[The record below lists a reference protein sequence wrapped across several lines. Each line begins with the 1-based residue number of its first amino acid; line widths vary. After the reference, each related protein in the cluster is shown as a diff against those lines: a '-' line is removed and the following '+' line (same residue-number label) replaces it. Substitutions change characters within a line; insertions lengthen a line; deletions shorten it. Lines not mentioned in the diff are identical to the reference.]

1 MTKPHKSEV
10 ISKITKGILPTTA
23 IASGLLSQPSFGAPG
38 DLDPTFGEMGRAS
51 FPFHGA
57 AFRVQELTADASLIA
72 GGELREHF
80 FGCNYYYYFCGSVDG
95 FFGQVS
101 PTGSLDLQFATAL
114 LAGTEVLDFALQP
127 DGKVV
132 AVGQMISAK
141 KSVFTVF
148 RLMPGGLLDPKFAD
162 QGVMQY
168 ATDTVGQS
176 VVLDPSGAIVVAGS
190 NAGKLMVL
198 RLLGNG
204 ALDKSFGNG
213 GVYLGPSNDNTRMHI
228 WRTGSGGYRVSA
240 TLSNLPQ
247 SGVSSCAV
255 VALTAAGVVDTTFGA
270 AGIAALPPHQ
280 SGTSTSC
287 HAMTAQSDGSLLLGG
302 QENGHG
308 FVNRLLAGGALD
320 PSFTAAA
327 VPSNMSE
334 ATALAVD
341 PAGSILVAGAPNPG
355 VPGAL
360 ILRLHAT
367 GLLDGLFGS
376 GGLTWIDLPSS
387 NATGPTLED
396 LSVLADGRVLAA
408 GGEWSTTNG
417 QQPLLVRLVG
427 TSGTEGPGIIG
438 ATPSLLSVKEGD
450 NAVVTVRRM
459 GGATGDVSVAYR
471 TADYQG
477 GDAALATSGADYAPV
492 TGRLTWAD
500 GDRTDR
506 QITVPILTDSG
517 KVEEAERFNVTLA
530 DAKGGA
536 EIGTQDA
543 VVEIAADGDPAGQF
557 GFADSAITV
566 SEADGNVQVV
576 VNRNYYSKG
585 AVSVTVTPTA
595 GSATTAEFSAAPI
608 TLSWADGDS
617 SQQTAMIPI
626 VNEMVAKS
634 PESFT
639 VDLSNPTN
647 GALIGPHS
655 HLVVTINYDYQQQQQ
670 QQQPPPPPGGGG
682 AFDWFALLC
691 LGCVRWL
698 RRRALPDPNADTL
711 GNFAPRWHGFD
722 HWRL

>member
-10 ISKITKGILPTTA
+10 ISKITKGIVPTTA

-38 DLDPTFGEMGRAS
+38 DLDPAFGDMGRAS
-51 FPFHGA
+51 FPLKGA
-57 AFRVQELTADASLIA
+57 AFRVQELAADESLIA
-72 GGELREHF
+72 GGELVEHIL
-80 FGCNYYYYFCGSVDG
+80 GCGYYDYHPCPFAADG
-95 FFGQVS
+95 FMGQVS
-101 PTGSLDLQFATAL
+101 STGSLDLKFATAL
-114 LAGTEVLDFALQP
+114 LDGTEVLDFTLQP

-141 KSVFTVF
+141 KSVLTVF
-148 RLMPGGLLDPKFAD
+148 RLVPGGLLDPKFANG
-162 QGVMQY
+162 GVLHY
-168 ATDTVGQS
+168 AEDTVAHS

-190 NAGKLMVL
+190 NDGKLMVL
-198 RLLGNG
+198 RLLASGVV
-204 ALDKSFGNG
+204 DESFGHG
-213 GVYLGPSNDNTRMHI
+213 GAYAGPAIDNERIHI
-228 WRTGSGGYRVSA
+228 LRTASGGYRVSA
-240 TLSNLPQ
+240 TLSNSPQ
-247 SGVSSCAV
+247 VGLSSCAV
-255 VALTAAGVVDTTFGA
+255 VALTAAGVVDTNFGG

-280 SGTSTSC
+280 PGASTSC
-287 HAMTAQSDGSLLLGG
+287 QAMTAQSDGSLLLGG

-308 FVNRLLAGGALD
+308 FVNRVLASGAVD
-320 PSFTAAA
+320 PSFAAGS
-327 VPSNMSE
+327 VQSNMAE

-355 VPGAL
+355 VSGAL

-367 GLLDGLFGS
+367 GLLDELFGS

-387 NATGPTLED
+387 KATGPTLED
-396 LSVLADGRVLAA
+396 VSVLADGRVLAA
-408 GGEWSTTNG
+408 GAEWSTTNG

-438 ATPSLLSVKEGD
+438 ATPSILSVKEGD

-459 GGATGDVSVAYR
+459 GGATGDVSVTYR

-477 GDAALATSGADYAPV
+477 GDAALATSGVDYTPI
-492 TGRLTWAD
+492 TGQLTWAD
-500 GDRTDR
+500 GDRSDR
-506 QITVPILTDSG
+506 QITVPIITDAG
-517 KVEEAERFNVTLA
+517 QVEEAERFNVMLT

-543 VVEIAADGDPAGQF
+543 IVEIAGDGDPAGQF
-557 GFADSAITV
+557 GFADSAISV
-566 SEADGNVQVV
+566 SEADGNAQVV

-585 AVSVTVTPTA
+585 AVSVTLTLHA
-595 GSATTAEFSAAPI
+595 GSATTAEFGAAPI

-617 SQQTAMIPI
+617 DSKTAMIPI
-626 VNEMVAKS
+626 VNEKVDKS
-634 PESFT
+634 AETFT

-655 HLVVTINYDYQQQQQ
+655 HMVVTINYDYKA
-670 QQQPPPPPGGGG
+670 PPPPPGGSG

-698 RRRALPDPNADTL
+698 RRRAFPETAADNT
-711 GNFAPRWHGFD
+711 N
-722 HWRL
+722 